1 MYSGPDISLSLA
13 LSSLS
18 WTLSLILFLS
28 LSHARLLLGL
38 SPSLVHGGASI
49 VGPSADGLLKHDSHP
64 CSFSPWHMAGLMHP
78 PLVTR
83 AASTMRPSVGDL
95 SAHDG
100 RPCSFPHRHMVCVWW
115 WGGMHRPLVTWVPP
129 STASSVDGGHGR
141 GGDNG
146 EAAALQ
152 HRFVAEQAR
161 VQAVHLHDSRQAS
174 ARWSCSL

>member
-1 MYSGPDISLSLA
+1 
-13 LSSLS
+13 
-18 WTLSLILFLS
+18 
-28 LSHARLLLGL
+28 LLLGL

>member
-83 AASTMRPSVGDL
+83 AASTARPSVGDL

-115 WGGMHRPLVTWVPP
+115 WGGDAPAPRHMGAPLHGEL
-129 STASSVDGGHGR
+129 GGWR
-141 GGDNG
+141 T
-146 EAAALQ
+146 
-152 HRFVAEQAR
+152 RTR
-161 VQAVHLHDSRQAS
+161 RRQ
-174 ARWSCSL
+174 R